1 MVTELTE
8 RATHSARK
16 LRRTCTAASP
26 LQSGARGLATN
37 YAAQGWAWSGVLS
50 VVVIASTVC
59 LPPSC
64 CSLLLLPLLAAV
76 PIVRMHQKLP
86 SRVNTTFGCSPA
98 SQTSSRLQ
106 SPSF

>member
-26 LQSGARGLATN
+26 LRSGARGLATN

-59 LPPSC
+59 LPPNC
-64 CSLLLLPLLAAV
+64 CSLLLCRCLL
-76 PIVRMHQKLP
+76 Q
-86 SRVNTTFGCSPA
+86 C
-98 SQTSSRLQ
+98 Q
-106 SPSF
+106 